1 MDASCKIQRSIH
13 DVRLTYKYVSR
24 ILGTYQCGMRCAFF
38 QWRIR
43 TLRYF
48 LYNLC
53 TSKQNLSGFFA
64 VSGSQ
69 YRSDQIV
76 RNIPWTIR
84 NYPSGTTGNN
94 RVYPQ
99 QWRPFLIHQGIWR
112 ENQFCLDHALCHPEK
127 QHRGRTFRS
136 L

>member
-1 MDASCKIQRSIH
+1 
-13 DVRLTYKYVSR
+13 
-24 ILGTYQCGMRCAFF
+24 MRCAFF

-112 ENQFCLDHALCHPEK
+112 ENQFCLDHALFHLM
-127 QHRGRTFRS
+127 RS
-136 L
+136 HHVRFKFSIKDIFGNISWIRCRFSTTIIPMLYI

>member
-1 MDASCKIQRSIH
+1 MEI
-13 DVRLTYKYVSR
+13 YKKR
-24 ILGTYQCGMRCAFF
+24 ISYLVWYEMRFF

-76 RNIPWTIR
+76 RNILWTIR

-99 QWRPFLIHQGIWR
+99 QWRPFLIRQGIWR
-112 ENQFCLDHALCHPEK
+112 ENQFCLDHALCHLHCMAIP
-127 QHRGRTFRS
+127 G
-136 L
+136 

>member
-1 MDASCKIQRSIH
+1 MEI
-13 DVRLTYKYVSR
+13 YKKR
-24 ILGTYQCGMRCAFF
+24 ISYLVWYEMRFF

-76 RNIPWTIR
+76 RN
-84 NYPSGTTGNN
+84 YPSGTTGNN

-99 QWRPFLIHQGIWR
+99 QWRPFLIRQGI
-112 ENQFCLDHALCHPEK
+112 
-127 QHRGRTFRS
+127 
-136 L
+136 

>member
-1 MDASCKIQRSIH
+1 MEI
-13 DVRLTYKYVSR
+13 YKKR
-24 ILGTYQCGMRCAFF
+24 ISYLVWYEMRFF

-112 ENQFCLDHALCHPEK
+112 ENQFCLDHALCHLHCMAIP
-127 QHRGRTFRS
+127 G
-136 L
+136 